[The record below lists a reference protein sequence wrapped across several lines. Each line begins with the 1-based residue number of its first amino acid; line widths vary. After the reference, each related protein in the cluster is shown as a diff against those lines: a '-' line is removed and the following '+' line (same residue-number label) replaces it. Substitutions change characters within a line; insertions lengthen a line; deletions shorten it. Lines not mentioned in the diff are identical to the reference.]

1 MALIIS
7 AYPGCGKS
15 YTTNYLKEHRPDL
28 IVLDSDSSYFS
39 WIWKNGVKT
48 EERNPDF
55 PNNYIQHIKDNMN
68 TANIIFVSSHKNV
81 REALINEHI
90 RYMLVYPDK
99 SMKEE
104 FMQRYKNRGSS
115 EEFIKF
121 QSDNWDKFI
130 DECENEDSI
139 KVDKFKLTHETP
151 NIYSMFDF

>member
-39 WIWKNGVKT
+39 WIWESGVKT
-48 EERNPDF
+48 DKRNPEF

-81 REALINEHI
+81 REALKDAGI
-90 RYMLVYPDK
+90 RFMLVYPDK

-130 DECENEDSI
+130 DECENEDNM
-139 KVDKFKLTHETP
+139 KVDKFKLTSEVP